1 MVNKKLI
8 GVVVAV
14 IVIAGIGAAV
24 FGGVFT
30 DNTKAEFNAV
40 KSGVT
45 KDCTSTPWV
54 VAQQKGFFKKY
65 GVNFTDVGEIAA
77 PQRNAAFLS
86 GQTNVIE
93 EHPNGI
99 INLIKSGA
107 KIKVVAVIG
116 AEPVNQTERADL
128 KYHMHYLVKEG
139 GLLNSSEDLKTFK
152 EKNGRKI
159 KIAVGAT
166 GICADLEANAYF
178 RKLNISKDDYEFIV
192 LADNQQEQ
200 ALQQGSIDIATLHP
214 PFFLKAEKD
223 GGVKVLFT
231 STDAFGDA
239 AGTTL
244 LAFSEEYIEKYPGTI
259 RDFLKAYTEATRWS
273 NEHRD
278 EAGELTAKFIDL
290 PFTSNV
296 HWYSPSNAIDETS
309 RGYIQQ
315 WIDAMVTDGY
325 LKKGEI
331 TVDDI
336 VTDKFKDT
344 WRTDLPD
351 N

>member
-8 GVVVAV
+8 GIVIAV
-14 IVIAGIGAAV
+14 IVVVGVSAAF
-24 FGGVFT
+24 FGGVFA
-30 DNTKAEFNAV
+30 DNTKADFNSV

-45 KDCTSTPWV
+45 KDCSSTPWV

-65 GVNFTDVGEIAA
+65 GVNFTDVGEIAP
-77 PQRNAAFLS
+77 PQQNAAFLS
-86 GQTNVIE
+86 GQTNVVDN
-93 EHPNGI
+93 HPNNI

-107 KIKVVAVIG
+107 KIKAVAVSG
-116 AEPVNQTERADL
+116 AEPVNQTEKYDL

-139 GLLNSSEDLKTFK
+139 GLLNSTEDLKNFK

-166 GICADLEANAYF
+166 GICSDLEANAYF
-178 RKLNISKDDYEFIV
+178 RKLNISKDDYEFVV

-200 ALQQGSIDIATLHP
+200 ALQQGSIDIASLHP

-223 GGVKVLFT
+223 GGVGVLFT

-239 AGTTL
+239 AGMTL
-244 LAFSEEYIEKYPGTI
+244 LCFSEEYIEKYPGTI
-259 RDFLKAYTEATRWS
+259 RDFINAFKDAERWS

-290 PFTSNV
+290 PYTSNV
-296 HWYSPSNAIDETS
+296 HWYSPSGAFDDVSI
-309 RGYIQQ
+309 GYLQQ
-315 WIDAMVTDGY
+315 WIDAMVIDGQ
-325 LKKGEI
+325 LKEGEF
-331 TVDDI
+331 TPEDLY
-336 VTDKFKDT
+336 TTKFQDT
-344 WRTDLPD
+344 WKTDLPD